1 MTDIRAD
8 DSGGLEEDRLPWL
21 EAVDEDER
29 GGGPSALKTIVGVL
43 ILLVGIGALVGGAY
57 WIWDRYGQSNPAT
70 GDAELIKAPEGDYKV
85 RPDDPGGMAVEGE
98 GGTAFKASE
107 GQDPKG
113 AINPNG
119 VAETPLQK
127 GAQPAIIPAPAPT
140 PAEGQQPAQQ
150 PQPAAGGAT
159 IQLGAF
165 SSQASASSA
174 WKALSGRFKYLAPLT
189 HSIVPVTVG
198 GKTLYRLR
206 ASGPDAASI
215 CGRLRVAGESCAGV

>member
-8 DSGGLEEDRLPWL
+8 NGGLEEDRLPWL
-21 EAVDEDER
+21 EAVDEDE
-29 GGGPSALKTIVGVL
+29 GGAGPSALKTILGVL
-43 ILLVGIGALVGGAY
+43 ILLIGIGALVGGGY
-57 WIWDRYGQSNPAT
+57 WAWDRYGQSSPAT
-70 GDAELIKAPEGDYKV
+70 GDAELIKAPAGDYKL

-98 GGTAFKASE
+98 GDAAFKASE

-113 AINPNG
+113 AINPNA
-119 VAETPLQK
+119 VPETPVQK
-127 GAQPAIIPAPAPT
+127 GAQGGIIPAPAPT
-140 PAEGQQPAQQ
+140 PADPA
-150 PQPAAGGAT
+150 PAAGGAT

-165 SSQASASSA
+165 SSQASASAA

-206 ASGPDAASI
+206 ASGSDAASI
-215 CGRLRVAGESCAGV
+215 CGRLKVAGETCVGL

>member
-8 DSGGLEEDRLPWL
+8 NGGLEEDRLPWL

-43 ILLVGIGALVGGAY
+43 ILLIGIGALVGGGY
-57 WIWDRYGQSNPAT
+57 WAWDRYGQTSPAA
-70 GDAELIKAPEGDYKV
+70 GDAELIKAPAGDYKL

-98 GGTAFKASE
+98 GATAFKASE

-113 AINPNG
+113 AINPNA
-119 VAETPLQK
+119 VPETPVQK

-140 PAEGQQPAQQ
+140 PGDAQPA
-150 PQPAAGGAT
+150 PAAGGAT

-165 SSQASASSA
+165 SSQASAASA

-215 CGRLRVAGESCAGV
+215 CGRLKVAGETCVGL